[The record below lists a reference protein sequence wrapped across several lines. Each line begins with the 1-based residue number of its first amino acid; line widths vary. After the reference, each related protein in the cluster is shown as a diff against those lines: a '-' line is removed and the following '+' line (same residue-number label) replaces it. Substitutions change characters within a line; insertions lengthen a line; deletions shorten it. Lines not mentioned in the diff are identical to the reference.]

1 MTKDEAVQILLGGKH
16 YNSVE
21 ECQAELAKMADMI
34 SKMTEVV
41 LCKDCRHRPYKKE
54 IDGRVY
60 IFEPEN
66 EDGTDYTCPYVCGD
80 NYYTEL
86 PDDNSFCDKGE
97 RNEGETDDGT
107 QA

>member
-1 MTKDEAVQILLGGKH
+1 M
-16 YNSVE
+16 
-21 ECQAELAKMADMI
+21 
-34 SKMTEVV
+34 
-41 LCKDCRHRPYKKE
+41 
-54 IDGRVY
+54 Y

-66 EDGTDYTCPYVCGD
+66 EEGTDYTCPYVCGD

>member
-1 MTKDEAVQILLGGKH
+1 MIKMEAGHEYIVRLGKRIDPDGSIPFAFVK
-16 YNSVE
+16 
-21 ECQAELAKMADMI
+21 EL
-34 SKMTEVV
+34 VR
-41 LCKDCRHRPYKKE
+41 CKDCKHRPYEKK

-80 NYYTEL
+80 SYYTEL

-97 RNEGETDDGT
+97 RKDGEHGLSVNR
-107 QA
+107 